1 MTTAA
6 SQCAPQ
12 DSSFLNELIA
22 KRRKLIDALDA
33 NKGEVNLD
41 IFEDFYPDR
50 AHFVYELLQ
59 NAEDAGATQVTFT
72 LKRDRLICE
81 HDGRRTF
88 TQADVTAI
96 KGIHNSTKDKAPDRI
111 GKFGVGFKSVFVYTQ
126 SPTVRSGEFSF
137 RIVEMI
143 LPEPIAYDPSIGTRT
158 RFEFPFDNPKKPQQ
172 EAYAEIATGLTDLDE
187 TTLLFLSSL
196 HAISWK
202 IDDNDSG
209 EVLRHAHS
217 ESHFEILKQ
226 SEGRTTASC
235 HFLKFEQSV
244 ADLSTH
250 RVAVAFP
257 LGFLAGV
264 REFSPSKK
272 LAEQMKIVPASQG
285 RVAVFFPAAKETSGL
300 LFHLHGPFV
309 PELSRASIKESPAN
323 EPLFEHLAEICGQSL
338 HKIKDLGLLTSDF
351 LAILPNPQDQIPSRY
366 QPIRNAVIGEMKSS
380 PLTPTHDRGHAP
392 ADRLIQAKASLKTL
406 LSNDDIEFLVEYED
420 DPPLWAIGAT
430 QKNGRIDNFLNGLEI
445 QEWGIDEFIAML
457 EAKTTIG
464 GRSISVSPYYVTG
477 PDKDFMRWLEQ
488 KPPEWLQQLYVLLH
502 DESAQSGFLHR
513 LKGLKIVRLHD
524 GIFGAATLCFFEND
538 HTGNGMPTVDAQVY
552 TSGKSKPQQEKAKKF
567 LSDLG
572 VRELGEAEEVELIL
586 KTRYTEEAEVPDEKT
601 YRRDFKRF
609 VALVKQQP
617 EKAKLFASHYI
628 FYGDDDQWHTPDGIY
643 LDQPYKQT
651 DLSAYFGR
659 MGADAECAALHS
671 SYTDSGV
678 KIEQIAAFAQAVG
691 TRATLEIKKR
701 DCRQNPQWDYL
712 RRVGGD
718 RYTSPVDRDF
728 YIPQLG
734 ELLKSPSLELS
745 RLVWR
750 TLTAL
755 PLHSGYLQAT
765 YQRNQSWGAHTADS
779 MLVHELRTAAWIPQS
794 DGKFVRPAVAIRG
807 ALPEGFPFDSGSKG
821 LKAIQFGSEIEHQ
834 SAQKR
839 AREDVAKIAGF
850 ADANA
855 LERAKRFAALPEE
868 EQEKFFEEREAAA
881 RSAIPDRDPANPQRR
896 ARNVAEQAENAPD
909 KESEVRSRSV
919 SIGREDVKKE
929 AEQYLRQHYRNE
941 DGEMTC
947 QICKGPLPF
956 KLDDGS
962 EFFETVVFLSDLKK
976 HHYQNYLALCPNH
989 SAMYRHANGCKD
1001 ILCDMV
1007 ESLIGSEL
1015 EVILAQRDMT
1025 IYLSAIHAIDIKAVI
1040 AAEAALFETSDTE
1053 PPGGDV
1059 PSSDSP
1065 ETGQAND

>member
-59 NAEDAGATQVTFT
+59 NAEDAGATHVTFT

-96 KGIHNSTKDKAPDRI
+96 TGIHNSTKDKAPDRI

-143 LPEPIAYDPSIGTRT
+143 LPEPIAYDPSIGSRT
-158 RFEFPFDNPKKPQQ
+158 RFDFPFDNPKKPQQ
-172 EAYAEIATGLTDLDE
+172 EAYDEIAAGLNDLDE

-196 HAISWK
+196 QAISWK
-202 IDDNDSG
+202 IDDSESG

-226 SEGRTTASC
+226 SDGRTTASS

-250 RVAVAFP
+250 RVAIAFP

-264 REFSPSKK
+264 REFDQSKQ

-323 EPLFEHLAEICGQSL
+323 EPLFEHLAKICGQSL
-338 HKIKDLGLLTSDF
+338 HKIKDLGLLTPDF
-351 LAILPNPQDQIPSRY
+351 LTILPNLQDQIPPRY
-366 QPIRNAVIGEMKSS
+366 QPIRDAIIGEMKSS
-380 PLTPTHDRGHAP
+380 PLMPTHDRGHAA

-406 LSNDDIEFLVEYED
+406 LSNDDIEFLVDYED

-445 QEWGIDEFIAML
+445 QEWGIDEFVETLGKA
-457 EAKTTIG
+457 TVG
-464 GRSISVSPYYVTG
+464 GRSINVAPYYVTA
-477 PDKDFMRWLEQ
+477 PDKEFMRWLEQ
-488 KPPEWLQQLYVLLH
+488 KSPEWLQQFYALLH
-502 DESAQSGFLHR
+502 DEAAQSGVLYR
-513 LKGLKIVRLHD
+513 LKNLKVVRLRGGAF
-524 GIFGAATLCFFEND
+524 GIAAHCFFEND
-538 HTGNGMPTVDAQVY
+538 HTSDAIPTVDAFVY
-552 TSGKSKPQQEKAKKF
+552 TSGKSKPQQDKARKF
-567 LSDLG
+567 LADLG

-586 KTRYTEEAEVPDEKT
+586 KARYTKEAPIPDGKT
-601 YRRDFKRF
+601 YLRDLRRFI
-609 VALVKQQP
+609 ALVNQQP
-617 EKAKLFASHYI
+617 EKAKLFAAYYI
-628 FYGDDDQWHTPDGIY
+628 FHGDDDQRHTPAGIY
-643 LDQPYKQT
+643 IDRPYKKT
-651 DLSAYFGR
+651 DLSAYYGR
-659 MGADAECAALHS
+659 LGDDAERVALNA
-671 SYTDSGV
+671 SYQGIGV
-678 KIEQIAAFAQAVG
+678 KLEQIAAFAQAVG
-691 TRATLEIKKR
+691 TQATLQIKNR

-712 RRVGGD
+712 WRVGGD
-718 RYTSPVDRDF
+718 RYTSPIDRDY
-728 YIPQLG
+728 YIPKLG
-734 ELLKSPSLELS
+734 DLLKAPSVELS
-745 RLVWR
+745 RLIWR
-750 TLTAL
+750 TLTTL
-755 PLHSGYLQAT
+755 PAHPDYFQAT
-765 YQRNQSWGAHTADS
+765 YQRNQSWGARHADS
-779 MLVHELRTAAWIPQS
+779 MLVHELRNAAWVPQG
-794 DGKFVRPAVAIRG
+794 DGGFVRPAEASRG

-839 AREDVAKIAGF
+839 AREDAAKIAGF
-850 ADANA
+850 ADTAA

-868 EQEKFFEEREAAA
+868 EQEKFFAEREAAA

-896 ARNVAEQAENAPD
+896 ARNVAEQAENAPN

-962 EFFETVVFLSDLKK
+962 EFFETVAFLSDLKK

-1007 ESLIGSEL
+1007 ESLTGSEL

-1040 AAEAALFETSDTE
+1040 AAEAALFFTPDTE
-1053 PPGGDV
+1053 PPGDDV
-1059 PSSDSP
+1059 PGADST
-1065 ETGQAND
+1065 ETGRAND